1 MKLVGN
7 LAESRDRLL
16 NNEHVQSFAV
26 IKHDDYLMLIFS
38 DNHIFAQ
45 VNEAVSQALTSLF
58 NKFKFFEVKAFAQ
71 IGKIQSLFYQS
82 HTAGQAK
89 LRVDINIYGSAADAD
104 AVGLYLGST
113 AKLYLQDPEYGTEN
127 IEYLNRQLIHFPGFE
142 EPKVFAGPGA
152 DFANKTSKA
161 LQGARSQREHFDQT
175 LSQILLTSRSHH
187 VLVVGRNQKVSF

>member
-1 MKLVGN
+1 MAASVATGLHAEVKLVGN

-45 VNEAVSQALTSLF
+45 VQV
-58 NKFKFFEVKAFAQ
+58 FEVKAFSQ
-71 IGKIQSLFYQS
+71 IGKIQSLFDQS
-82 HTAGQAK
+82 HTPGQAK

-113 AKLYLQDPEYGTEN
+113 SKLYLQDPEYGTEN

-161 LQGARSQREHFDQT
+161 LQGLPQQ
-175 LSQILLTSRSHH
+175 QSRLHYIQY
-187 VLVVGRNQKVSF
+187 GGG